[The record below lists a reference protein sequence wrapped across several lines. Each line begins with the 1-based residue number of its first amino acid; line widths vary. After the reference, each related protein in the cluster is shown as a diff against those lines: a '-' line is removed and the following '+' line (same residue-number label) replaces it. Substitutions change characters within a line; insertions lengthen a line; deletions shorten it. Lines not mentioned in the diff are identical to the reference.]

1 MATKLKNLSLDELS
15 LVDVPANSQAQVSIF
30 KRATGVEDDQLVNTI
45 TKIGHTFMEHM
56 RREEFDKESWHLMD
70 ALRQS
75 MRDAIAVGSQD
86 MMRQSVME
94 FVETM
99 REKFPNVE
107 AQLQKGVDMSIEE
120 LQKKLEK
127 AEALASMSDAEKE
140 FMKSLDSSGQEA
152 FMKSKP
158 EERVEAMKVAK
169 AADESITV
177 NGHEVKKSAVG
188 AGMFEIIKSQ
198 QAELQAQKDAI
209 AKSNEQLEME
219 RLTKRAS
226 DEFEHLPGKPEEI
239 AAVLK
244 HVGNMPEDVQ
254 GTINAIMKAAN
265 ESTGGAFVSKG
276 HSGANTPVHNNA
288 TEKLDELAK
297 KYAEDY
303 KVDYPTAYDAVI
315 TKHAN
320 LYEESINEGH

>member
-1 MATKLKNLSLDELS
+1 MATKLKNLTLDELS
-15 LVDVPANSQAQVSIF
+15 LVDVPANSQARVSIF
-30 KRATGVEDDQLVNTI
+30 KQATGIENDQLVDTI
-45 TKIGHTFMEHM
+45 TKIGHTFTEHL
-56 RREEFDKESWHLMD
+56 RREEFDRQAWDLMD

-75 MRDAIAVGSQD
+75 MRDAVAVGSQD
-86 MMRQSVME
+86 MMRQSVVE
-94 FVETM
+94 FMETM

-120 LQKKLEK
+120 LQNKLEK

-140 FMKSLDSSGQEA
+140 FMKSLDANGQEA

-158 EERVEAMKVAK
+158 EERTEAMKVAK

-226 DEFEHLPGKPEEI
+226 DEFGHLPGKPEDV

-244 HVGNMPEDVQ
+244 HVGSMPEDVQ
-254 GTINAIMKAAN
+254 GTMNAILKAAN
-265 ESTGGAFVSKG
+265 ESATKAFVTKG
-276 HSGANTPVHNNA
+276 HSGGTMPVGNSA
-288 TEKLDELAK
+288 TEELDKLAK
-297 KYAEDY
+297 AHAESH
-303 KVDYPTAYDAVI
+303 KVDYVTAYNAVI
-315 TKHAN
+315 EKRAD
-320 LYEESINEGH
+320 LYEQSINEGH